1 MIRGDSFVGN
11 NMQIIES
18 NSKIVEKVLRD
29 KEGRLVRAS
38 FQIYEVAGRVK
49 ARLIDFTYIETL
61 KGAVLSLSSLIKP
74 KIVRLGSQASK
85 LRFVSP
91 YFTTD
96 TLTFSGSKPRA
107 PTFR

>member
-61 KGAVLSLSSLIKP
+61 KGAGLSLAGFIKH
-74 KIVRLGSQASK
+74 KIIRLGSQGSK

-96 TLTFSGSKPRA
+96 TLTFSGSKARA

>member
-1 MIRGDSFVGN
+1 
-11 NMQIIES
+11 MQIIES

-49 ARLIDFTYIETL
+49 ARLIYFTYIETL
-61 KGAVLSLSSLIKP
+61 KGAVLSLSNFIKP
-74 KIVRLGSQASK
+74 KIVQLGHSVSK
-85 LRFVSP
+85 LWTNPFVS
-91 YFTTD
+91 FEI
-96 TLTFSGSKPRA
+96 LNLCGSKPRA